1 MLGLS
6 PTMLFEIAPRP
17 ARPRRLEYTIPLPLI
32 LPVRKDILTTMAMT
46 ISRLAQGPVT
56 EVVKLWR
63 TRHQVTMA
71 LRRAGA
77 WNYFFAQY

>member
-6 PTMLFEIAPRP
+6 PNMLFEIAPRP

-46 ISRLAQGPVT
+46 ITQF
-56 EVVKLWR
+56 
-63 TRHQVTMA
+63 Q
-71 LRRAGA
+71 LRDRPGEIVAPPE
-77 WNYFFAQY
+77 WINLFA